1 MAQSVSP
8 MQLMVSIVE
17 RGGGISLISHYKQ
30 YKVLHHM
37 QAAGRGTAASHLLD
51 TLGFGTSER
60 DIVFSMAPR
69 DTMRQLMYHLK
80 DEDRSKLGARG
91 IAFTMNLSGMTA
103 IMAVALARLEEM
115 DPEKGEL
122 FMDKGNHHSL
132 ILVTVNHGFTD
143 EVMDTARSLGAR
155 GGTVIRAR
163 WTEGGEVE
171 KLANITL
178 QDEKEVLAIVSG
190 NRERDIIMNEINR
203 LHGLK
208 TPAQAAVISIP
219 IDHTARLD

>member
-1 MAQSVSP
+1 M
-8 MQLMVSIVE
+8 E
-17 RGGGISLISHYKQ
+17 
-30 YKVLHHM
+30 
-37 QAAGRGTAASHLLD
+37 
-51 TLGFGTSER
+51 
-60 DIVFSMAPR
+60 
-69 DTMRQLMYHLK
+69 
-80 DEDRSKLGARG
+80 
-91 IAFTMNLSGMTA
+91 
-103 IMAVALARLEEM
+103 
-115 DPEKGEL
+115 
-122 FMDKGNHHSL
+122 KGNHHSL

-178 QDEKEVLAIVSG
+178 QAEKEVLAIVSG
-190 NRERDIIMNEINR
+190 NRERDVIMNEINR

-208 TPAQAAVISIP
+208 SPAQATVISIP

>member
-1 MAQSVSP
+1 

-17 RGGGISLISHYKQ
+17 RGNGVALISHYKQ

-51 TLGFGTSER
+51 TLGFGTAER
-60 DIVFSMAPR
+60 DIVFSMGPR
-69 DTMRQLMYHLK
+69 DTLRQLMHHLK

-91 IAFTMNLSGMTA
+91 IAFTLNLSGMTA
-103 IMAVALARLEEM
+103 ILAVALSRLEEM
-115 DPEKGEL
+115 DPEKGES
-122 FMDKGNHHSL
+122 FMEKGNHHSL

-178 QDEKEVLAIVSG
+178 QAEKEVLAIVSG
-190 NRERDIIMNEINR
+190 NRERDVIMNEINR

-208 TPAQAAVISIP
+208 SPAQATVISIP